1 MRRQRSN
8 LIPCY
13 VDQERKVSTETFSL
27 ITKIN
32 EGQFESDTV
41 SFRGFSR
48 LSSHFIFWSV
58 GGATRFINFIFR
70 YHDSSSCWWWLLWLL
85 VLFSVVKRKP
95 FTRLRQIYFQ
105 IKPRVITGTYLFWRI
120 PSALCKSKNLF
131 RDSRACLLGRLTL
144 YS

>member
-58 GGATRFINFIFR
+58 G
-70 YHDSSSCWWWLLWLL
+70 
-85 VLFSVVKRKP
+85 
-95 FTRLRQIYFQ
+95 
-105 IKPRVITGTYLFWRI
+105 
-120 PSALCKSKNLF
+120 
-131 RDSRACLLGRLTL
+131 
-144 YS
+144 